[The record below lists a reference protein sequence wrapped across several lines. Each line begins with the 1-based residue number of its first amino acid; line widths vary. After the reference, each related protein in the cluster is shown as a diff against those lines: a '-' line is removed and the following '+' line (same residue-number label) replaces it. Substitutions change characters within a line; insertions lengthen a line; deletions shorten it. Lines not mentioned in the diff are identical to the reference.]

1 MQKLFRF
8 ASFAIISIIFVFS
21 LLVVSTRSEAL
32 VKGWTPSD
40 LEEGS
45 LSSDSN
51 GDNPLGI
58 VIEPSV
64 NDQNDVI
71 NKSNYPDLGS
81 EQVFPFEPGLGNG
94 A

>member
-8 ASFAIISIIFVFS
+8 ASFAILSIIFVFS
-21 LLVVSTRSEAL
+21 LFAVSTRTEAL
-32 VKGWTPSD
+32 VKGWTPSES
-40 LEEGS
+40 EEGS
-45 LSSDSN
+45 LSSEAN

-64 NDQNDVI
+64 DDQNDVI
-71 NKSNYPDLGS
+71 KKSNYPDLGS